1 MIEMGVL
8 NMKFT
13 LKEKLHYV
21 KLHVEEN
28 VPIYEIERK
37 YGISAN
43 SIKYFCRLYKI
54 HGEKAL
60 NFVIEDLG
68 YQKEKILHTP
78 LHLNEKHLIFI

>member
-21 KLHVEEN
+21 KMHVEEN

-37 YGISAN
+37 YGISVS
-43 SIKYFCRLYKI
+43 SINIFVNYIKFT
-54 HGEKAL
+54 EKRKL
-60 NFVIEDLG
+60 R
-68 YQKEKILHTP
+68 
-78 LHLNEKHLIFI
+78 